1 MMTEQYRT
9 FLMSSSFGF
18 AAILKQLDND
28 NNDTKYLI
36 VDFNNSFESMLDLS
50 KTQISE
56 LPANELLSKIS
67 GDKLDWQIFFSEVFA
82 STRPVIRECYFES
95 LKKWFV
101 VNASAADN
109 NYLIIYFTDIT
120 REKNSEEMLNQQSD
134 FLQFGY
140 VRQETLAE
148 IALEFKEIKN
158 FDAQINKVLSSIGNH
173 TGVSRVYIFE
183 DDETGEITSNVYEWC
198 NENIAP
204 QKDTLQN
211 IPYTTIQTWKDMLI
225 KDGKIYS
232 ENIKELPDEL
242 RLILEP
248 QGIRALIVYPMLH
261 GDKLSGFIGFDE
273 NTRKRHWTKSELEFL
288 RTVTGII
295 ANAYERKNTQER
307 LKSSEENFRLFFDT
321 IDDIILVATLE
332 GKILFA
338 NKATEEKLQYT
349 KKDMSN
355 MVILDFHPKKYAE
368 EATKIFGEMINKTR
382 NYCPLPL
389 QIKNGEYLRVET
401 RIWIGKWNGQDCI
414 FGLCKDLSKEY
425 SALEKFNKLFE
436 SNPALM
442 AVSSAHDRKFVDVNA
457 SFLSKLGY
465 TKEEIIGKTSAE
477 LRLFEPDD
485 KQKEVAMKL
494 EESGVIR
501 NIELR
506 VRHKSGEILHGL
518 FSGVIIDNLGEHFL
532 LTVMV
537 DITEQTKLKHD
548 LLEQNARLANIL
560 DGTNA
565 GTWEWNVKT
574 GAVVFNERWAEIAG
588 YTLKELEPLNIDTW
602 SRLAHPE
609 DLEEANRFL
618 KKIFA
623 GEDIEYKLEV
633 RLKHKNG
640 NWVWVLDQGNLITR
654 DENGAPELMI
664 GTHIDINNLKQ
675 TEELLKEISIKD
687 PLTDIYNMRY
697 IYERLKELIEE
708 NKRNI
713 SSCAVAL
720 LDIDLFKSINDSYGH
735 IAGDHILKDFAKILK
750 SNLRPYD
757 LLGRYGGEEFIVIFK
772 DLDRHK
778 AVPILNRILKDV
790 RQTIFV
796 EDNNKIH
803 FTFSGGVMDMTEK
816 PVEGDSTEGM
826 IKIADKRLYKA
837 KKSGRNKIVIE

>member
-1 MMTEQYRT
+1 MMTEQYRK

-18 AAILKQLDND
+18 ASILKKIDND

-36 VDFNNSFESMLDLS
+36 VDFNDSFESMLGLS
-50 KTQISE
+50 KMQISE
-56 LPANELLSKIS
+56 LPANELLSNIS
-67 GDKLDWQIFFSEVFA
+67 GDKLDWQMFFSEVFA
-82 STRPVIRECYFES
+82 SSRPVIREYYFES
-95 LKKWFV
+95 LKKWFM

-158 FDAQINKVLSSIGNH
+158 FDSQINKVLSSIGNH

-183 DDETGEITSNVYEWC
+183 DNETGETTSNVYEWC

-211 IPYTTIQTWKDMLI
+211 IPYTSIQSWKDMLQN
-225 KDGKIYS
+225 DGKIYS
-232 ENIKELPDEL
+232 ENIKELPEEL

-248 QGIRALIVYPMLH
+248 QGIRAVIVYPMVH
-261 GDKLSGFIGFDE
+261 GNKITGFIGFDE
-273 NTRKRHWTKSELEFL
+273 NTRRRHWTKSELEFL

-307 LKSSEENFRLFFDT
+307 LKSSEENFRLFFNT
-321 IDDIILVATLE
+321 IDDIILVATLD
-332 GKILFA
+332 GKVLFA
-338 NKATEEKLQYT
+338 NKATNEKLQYT
-349 KKDMSN
+349 KEEIQN
-355 MVILDFHPKKYAE
+355 MTILNFHPSKYAA
-368 EATKIFGEMINKTR
+368 EATKIFGEMINNTR

-389 QIKNGEYLRVET
+389 QIKNGEYLKVET
-401 RIWIGKWNGQDCI
+401 RIWLGKWDGQDCI

-425 SALEKFNKLFE
+425 AALEKFNSLFE
-436 SNPALM
+436 NNPALM
-442 AVSSAHDRKFVDVNA
+442 AVSSATDRKFIDVNA
-457 SFLSKLGY
+457 AFLNTLGFK
-465 TKEEIIGKTSAE
+465 KEEVIGKTSE
-477 LRLFEPDD
+477 DLNLFEMLD
-485 KQKEVAMKL
+485 KQKDMVEQVENK
-494 EESGVIR
+494 VNVQNR
-501 NIELR
+501 ELA
-506 VRHKSGEILHGL
+506 VRAKNGELLNGL
-518 FSGVIIDNLGEHFL
+518 FSGTMIDNLGEKLL

-537 DITEQTKLKHD
+537 DITEQTKLKHIMIEQKER
-548 LLEQNARLANIL
+548 LENIL
-560 DGTNA
+560 KGTNA

-574 GAVVFNERWAEIAG
+574 GAVVFNERWANIVG
-588 YTLKELEPLNIDTW
+588 YTLKELEPVSIDTW
-602 SRLAHPE
+602 MRLAHPE
-609 DLEEANRFL
+609 DLVESERLL
-618 KKIFA
+618 KKVFA
-623 GEDIEYKLEV
+623 GELIEYKIEA

-757 LLGRYGGEEFIVIFK
+757 LLGRYGGEEFIIIFK
-772 DLDRHK
+772 DLDKHK
-778 AVPILNRILKDV
+778 AIPILNRILRDV

-816 PVEGDSTEGM
+816 PKDGDMIEGL

-837 KKSGRNKIVIE
+837 KVSGRNKIIID